1 MKNIIYTITRNSTNK
16 TVYATDNYKDYVS
29 YVMKH
34 FPKNSY
40 EYNDELQSIQLKYK
54 NFNFSMLVM
63 NKDYI
68 IE

>member
-16 TVYATDNYKDYVS
+16 TVYATDNYQNYITFIKN
-29 YVMKH
+29 H
-34 FPKNSY
+34 FPEKSY
-40 EYNDELQSIQLKYK
+40 EYNKELQLIQLKSK
-54 NFNFSMLVM
+54 NFTSSMLVM